1 MICRGTQPAALLV
14 AMALLTTACAS
25 PASSSSSSSTA
36 ASAGGSGA
44 SVAPS
49 GGVRNVSLSR
59 LTDARATRRD
69 AATIVIGFEAAAV
82 ADMVTPAP
90 RVDFATQA
98 LLCLHIGERATGGW
112 SVTIQS
118 ISVEGAEM
126 AILAREVEPRPGVG
140 VTQAFTYPADC
151 ALIDR
156 TVLPVGQLM
165 VRADDT
171 TSDEFIVDA
180 VVQVPAR

>member
-1 MICRGTQPAALLV
+1 MIRRGTQPAALLM

-25 PASSSSSSSTA
+25 PASSSSSSSNA
-36 ASAGGSGA
+36 ASAGGSQA

-69 AATIVIGFEAAAV
+69 AATIVIGFDAAAV

-90 RVDFATQA
+90 GVNFATQA
-98 LLCLHIGERATGGW
+98 LLCLHIGERPTGGW

-126 AILAREVEPRPGVG
+126 AILARRSSRD
-140 VTQAFTYPADC
+140 PAS
-151 ALIDR
+151 
-156 TVLPVGQLM
+156 G
-165 VRADDT
+165 
-171 TSDEFIVDA
+171 
-180 VVQVPAR
+180 